1 MQTTLETTKK
11 KLLKRFHTLLHVAGI
26 DGDGKAVI
34 LAQYGVESSTQ
45 LSVYDLMEIV
55 NNIETRT
62 NVNYQMQDK
71 WRKRVLAVVSN
82 YLKAM
87 GSKKARDIEY
97 VKSIA
102 TRAARAGEFNKIPAE
117 RLKSLYNAFNQR
129 IKDVEAAIEIESSI
143 INDSGDGSNKVYN

>member
-1 MQTTLETTKK
+1 MQTTLETTRK

-26 DGDGKAVI
+26 DTDGKAEI
-34 LAQYGVESSTQ
+34 LQQYNVESSTQ
-45 LSVYDLMEIV
+45 LSVYELMEII

-62 NVNYQMQDK
+62 NVKYQLQDK
-71 WRKRVLAVVSN
+71 WRKRVIAVVSN

-87 GSKKARDIEY
+87 GSRKSRDIDY
-97 VKSIA
+97 IKTIA
-102 TRAARAGEFNKIPAE
+102 TRAAKVDEFNKIPAE

-143 INDSGDGSNKVYN
+143 INDANDGTDKVYN

>member
-1 MQTTLETTKK
+1 MQTTLETTRK

-26 DGDGKAVI
+26 DTDGKAVI
-34 LAQYGVESSTQ
+34 LQQYNVESSTQ
-45 LSVYDLMEIV
+45 LSVYELMEII

-62 NVNYQMQDK
+62 NVNYQLQDK
-71 WRKRVLAVVSN
+71 WRKRVIAVVSN

-87 GSKKARDIEY
+87 GSKKARDIDY
-97 VKSIA
+97 IKTIA
-102 TRAARAGEFNKIPAE
+102 TRAAKVDEFNKIPAE

>member
-1 MQTTLETTKK
+1 MQTTLETTRK

-26 DGDGKAVI
+26 DTDGKAVI
-34 LAQYGVESSTQ
+34 LQQYGVESSTQ
-45 LSVYDLMEIV
+45 LSVYELMEII

-62 NVNYQMQDK
+62 NVKYQLQDK
-71 WRKRVLAVVSN
+71 WRKRVIAVVSN

-87 GSKKARDIEY
+87 GSKKARDIDY
-97 VKSIA
+97 IKTIA
-102 TRAARAGEFNKIPAE
+102 TRAAKVDEFNKIPAE

-143 INDSGDGSNKVYN
+143 INDANDGSNKVYN

>member
-82 YLKAM
+82 YLKVM
-87 GSKKARDIEY
+87 GSNKARDIEY
-97 VKSIA
+97 VKSVA
-102 TRAARAGEFNKIPAE
+102 TRAARATEFNKIPTD
-117 RLKSLYNAFNQR
+117 RLKSLYNAFKQR
-129 IKDVEAAIEIESSI
+129 IKDYESAIDIEANI
-143 INDSGDGSNKVYN
+143 ISNDDDKDVYN

>member
-1 MQTTLETTKK
+1 MQTTLETTRK

-26 DGDGKAVI
+26 DTDGKAVI
-34 LAQYGVESSTQ
+34 LQQYGVESSTQ
-45 LSVYDLMEIV
+45 LSVYELMEII

-62 NVNYQMQDK
+62 NVNYQLQDK
-71 WRKRVLAVVSN
+71 WRKRVIAVVSN

-87 GSKKARDIEY
+87 GSRKTRDIDY
-97 VKSIA
+97 IKTIA
-102 TRAARAGEFNKIPAE
+102 TRAAKVDEFNKIPAE

-143 INDSGDGSNKVYN
+143 INDANDGTDKVYN

>member
-11 KLLKRFHTLLHVAGI
+11 KLLKRFHTVLHVAGI

-34 LAQYGVESSTQ
+34 LAQYGVQSSTE

-62 NVNYQMQDK
+62 NVNYQMQNK
-71 WRKRVLAVVSN
+71 WRKRVLAVISN
-82 YLKAM
+82 WLKI
-87 GSKKARDIEY
+87 GGNNRARDIDY

-102 TRAARAGEFNKIPAE
+102 TRAARAEEFNKIPTD
-117 RLKSLYNAFNQR
+117 RLKSLYNAFRQR
-129 IKDVEAAIEIESSI
+129 IKDYESAIEIEAI
-143 INDSGDGSNKVYN
+143 IESDSDGNDIYN